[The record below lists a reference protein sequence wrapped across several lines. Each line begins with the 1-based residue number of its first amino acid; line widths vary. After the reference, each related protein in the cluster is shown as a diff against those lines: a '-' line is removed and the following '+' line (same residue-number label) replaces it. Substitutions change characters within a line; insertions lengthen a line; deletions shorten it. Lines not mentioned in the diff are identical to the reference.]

1 MRSSPHREACDAYK
15 LARAASDDMIYDV
28 AKRLK
33 EEGFPQGG
41 SGSWIGPPSNLVWL
55 SGQRVYVPTFEELLA
70 ACGDVVQALTHERSQ
85 AGDEWVASSFD
96 ATGSGVKC
104 ARAPNPIEAVARL
117 WLAVHANSRATD

>member
-15 LARAASDDMIYDV
+15 LARAASDNMIYEV
-28 AKRLK
+28 AEQLK

-41 SGSWIGPPSNLVWL
+41 SGRWIGPPSNLVWR

-70 ACGDVVQALTHERSQ
+70 ACGDVVEALTLERSQ

-96 ATGSGVKC
+96 ATGSGVKR

-117 WLAVHANSRATD
+117 WLALYANCGAAD